1 MSMAPVPD
9 FEQFSKKFRRPGRTP
24 VPKFYDFAHFLEF
37 HHGGALFLGP
47 YKTGSKTTKMTK
59 SPQKSQKI
67 DNLSVLAKTI
77 SPAVRFDQF

>member
-37 HHGGALFLGP
+37 HHCGALFFLAL
-47 YKTGSKTTKMTK
+47 TKQG
-59 SPQKSQKI
+59 QKRQKWP
-67 DNLSVLAKTI
+67 K
-77 SPAVRFDQF
+77 VRENPKILLI